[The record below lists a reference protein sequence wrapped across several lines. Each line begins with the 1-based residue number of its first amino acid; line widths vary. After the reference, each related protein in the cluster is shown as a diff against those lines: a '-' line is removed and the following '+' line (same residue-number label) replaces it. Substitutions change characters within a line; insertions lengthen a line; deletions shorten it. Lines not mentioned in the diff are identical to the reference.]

1 MIVTIRNVAYLLI
14 AGVVIAFL
22 SITKLLSAE
31 QYFFSVIEDLPVMP
45 LLVED
50 TDAAMTFESSA
61 GRVAEVEA
69 NGLASSTAVDAYYKQ
84 SLPQLGW
91 LLQAN
96 GSYRR
101 GNELL
106 VIEVKVGV
114 GGAVKVLFHLERHLR
129 VPFRERAASRR
140 GRAVLGL
147 PPLLGSADVAVVE
160 AGAGC

>member
-1 MIVTIRNVAYLLI
+1 MIVTRRNFAYLMI
-14 AGVVIAFL
+14 AGVVVAFA
-22 SITKLLSAE
+22 STKRTLSAE

-45 LLVED
+45 QLVED

-69 NGLASSTAVDAYYKQ
+69 NGLASSDAIDAYYKQ

-91 LLQAN
+91 LPQAN

-106 VIEVKVGV
+106 AVVVKAGL
-114 GGAVKVLFHLERHLR
+114 GGAVKVLFHLGPAH
-129 VPFRERAASRR
+129 P
-140 GRAVLGL
+140 
-147 PPLLGSADVAVVE
+147 
-160 AGAGC
+160 

>member
-1 MIVTIRNVAYLLI
+1 MIVTRRNVACLII
-14 AGVVIAFL
+14 AGVVVAFV
-22 SITKLLSAE
+22 STTRTLSAE

-45 LLVED
+45 QLVED

-69 NGLASSTAVDAYYKQ
+69 SGLASSDAINAYYKQ

-91 LLQAN
+91 LPQAN

-106 VIEVKVGV
+106 AIEIKAGL
-114 GGAVKVLFHLERHLR
+114 GGAVKVLFHLGPAH
-129 VPFRERAASRR
+129 P
-140 GRAVLGL
+140 
-147 PPLLGSADVAVVE
+147 
-160 AGAGC
+160 

>member
-1 MIVTIRNVAYLLI
+1 MIAICRNIIYLIVAGI
-14 AGVVIAFL
+14 VAAFA
-22 SITKLLSAE
+22 STTRTLSAE

-45 LLVED
+45 QLVED

-69 NGLASSTAVDAYYKQ
+69 NGLASSDAINVYYKQ

-91 LLQAN
+91 LPQAN

-106 VIEVKVGV
+106 AIEVKTGT
-114 GGAVKVLFHLERHLR
+114 GGTVKVLFHLGPVH
-129 VPFRERAASRR
+129 P
-140 GRAVLGL
+140 
-147 PPLLGSADVAVVE
+147 
-160 AGAGC
+160 

>member
-1 MIVTIRNVAYLLI
+1 MIVTRRNFAYLMI
-14 AGVVIAFL
+14 AGVVVAFA
-22 SITKLLSAE
+22 STKRTLSAE

-45 LLVED
+45 QLVED

-69 NGLASSTAVDAYYKQ
+69 NGLASSDAIDAYYKR

-91 LLQAN
+91 LPQAN

-106 VIEVKVGV
+106 AVVVKAGL
-114 GGAVKVLFHLERHLR
+114 GGAVKVLFHLGPAH
-129 VPFRERAASRR
+129 P
-140 GRAVLGL
+140 
-147 PPLLGSADVAVVE
+147 
-160 AGAGC
+160 